1 MAVENWDDHDRS
13 DSFIPIDFA
22 YNALKSCEP
31 NSIIF
36 SYGDNDTFPLWY
48 AQEVEGIRTDVRVSN
63 LSYLRADW
71 YIDQMKRKA
80 YESEPIPV
88 MMTPDQYVTGTRDIV
103 LATDRVNQ
111 PLHVKKA
118 MDFVLSDNPSTRV
131 NSPFERNQT
140 IDFLPSKN
148 LYLPINKDE
157 IIEKEVVSEKYLHKV
172 VDTMH
177 WQIPS
182 NYLLKDGLFLMDLM
196 GNNNWERPIYFAITV
211 SNETYQNLDKYFQME
226 GLTYRVVPIEAKR
239 VGGRYG
245 SVDTERMYNNLMNE
259 YRFRSINNPK
269 VYINENSSR
278 IISNYRN
285 IFARLARG
293 LVEEGKNDSA
303 VLVLDRCM
311 EVVPPENVPFNF
323 FALSLIEMY
332 YQAGNIDK
340 GVTYSRIFMEQCAA
354 ELVYFF
360 SLPERLKPSVGG
372 ETELNLYLL
381 QELYKMATNF
391 ENGEHKAEMEELFT
405 LIGSRI

>member
-1 MAVENWDDHDRS
+1 
-13 DSFIPIDFA
+13 
-22 YNALKSCEP
+22 
-31 NSIIF
+31 
-36 SYGDNDTFPLWY
+36 
-48 AQEVEGIRTDVRVSN
+48 
-63 LSYLRADW
+63 
-71 YIDQMKRKA
+71 
-80 YESEPIPV
+80 
-88 MMTPDQYVTGTRDIV
+88 
-103 LATDRVNQ
+103 
-111 PLHVKKA
+111 
-118 MDFVLSDNPSTRV
+118 
-131 NSPFERNQT
+131 
-140 IDFLPSKN
+140 LPSKN

-157 IIEKEVVSEKYLHKV
+157 IIEKEVVSEKYWHKV
-172 VDTMH
+172 VDTMQ